1 MIKKLELEISF
12 FVGGSNDAS
21 EGSNPPIG
29 SLNLLGMIISY
40 YIVLYRVFCG
50 VGYFVLL
57 GFVGYSLGTLR
68 ICSLAGEMF

>member
-29 SLNLLGMIISY
+29 SLNLLEMIISY
-40 YIVLYRVFCG
+40 YIVL
-50 VGYFVLL
+50 
-57 GFVGYSLGTLR
+57 
-68 ICSLAGEMF
+68 